1 MIWANSRPIKV
12 VFNVDNDVPSRE
24 VRLFY
29 GGQLKATF
37 NTATVGLSRTIVLTN
52 FWLSYYVHLCGLIPT
67 LDFRIYIILQAFIIG
82 HLLSMCIHAMPMYL
96 LNCDWLKEIVMW
108 GSCVPYLSRSASIL
122 FLVSWV
128 CFYFI
133 RCWKSPF
140 LCFLCPW
147 PLPGVKDL
155 IVSQTSRVF
164 YLTSS
169 IKRIYIRSWWR
180 RVLPAKL
187 PTRGMR
193 VPDRAQWLAQRWERF
208 PVFHSIVIL

>member
-1 MIWANSRPIKV
+1 MAVKGNATGKGWDGIGTNMGNEKV
-12 VFNVDNDVPSRE
+12 DERNVH
-24 VRLFY
+24 FCF
-29 GGQLKATF
+29 A
-37 NTATVGLSRTIVLTN
+37 
-52 FWLSYYVHLCGLIPT
+52 
-67 LDFRIYIILQAFIIG
+67 
-82 HLLSMCIHAMPMYL
+82 LLSMCIHAMPMYL